1 MTMQQRILRGEQVL
15 AQGEV
20 TIACVDRAGIKPRR
34 MPADM
39 VSTLR
44 AAQG

>member
-1 MTMQQRILRGEQVL
+1 VL
-15 AQGEV
+15 AEGEV

-39 VSTLR
+39 VVALR
-44 AAQG
+44 AAQC